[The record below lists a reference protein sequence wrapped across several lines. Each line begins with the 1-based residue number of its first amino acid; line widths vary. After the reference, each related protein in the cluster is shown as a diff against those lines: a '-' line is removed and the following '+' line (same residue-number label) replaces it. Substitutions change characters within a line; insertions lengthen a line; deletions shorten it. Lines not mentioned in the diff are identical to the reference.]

1 MFRNLIC
8 PPATAGGSDKSVV
21 AALVNRRWI
30 AFLDRKMRPIHKALL
45 AIVALSVVLAVALVL
60 YKRMGPLPTLTDRD
74 IAGPTGITS
83 QWLEI
88 TPAPELKPSGKTC
101 LVILEL
107 EGDYTP
113 DFQAQMLRFPDG
125 SLGMPE
131 VQLVDRQGNI
141 FPLHFLMV
149 HHRDRTGSS
158 VMGGAGFGSP
168 ELPTDRSYGK
178 VRVRSDK
185 PIKCSKII
193 WRG

>member
-1 MFRNLIC
+1 M
-8 PPATAGGSDKSVV
+8 
-21 AALVNRRWI
+21 RRI
-30 AFLDRKMRPIHKALL
+30 NKALL
-45 AIVALSVVLAVALVL
+45 AGGALFIVLVVAFLL
-60 YKRMGPLPTLTDRD
+60 YRRMGPLPTPTDRD
-74 IAGPTGITS
+74 VAGPTAMTS

-88 TPAPELKPSGKTC
+88 GPVPALKPSGKQS

-113 DFQAQMLRFPDG
+113 DFQSQMLRFPDG

-131 VQLVDRQGNI
+131 VQLLDQQGNV

-149 HHRDRTGSS
+149 HHRDRTGSN
-158 VMGGAGFGSP
+158 VMGGAGFGAP
-168 ELPTDRSYGK
+168 DLPTDRSYGK

>member
-1 MFRNLIC
+1 
-8 PPATAGGSDKSVV
+8 
-21 AALVNRRWI
+21 
-30 AFLDRKMRPIHKALL
+30 
-45 AIVALSVVLAVALVL
+45 
-60 YKRMGPLPTLTDRD
+60 
-74 IAGPTGITS
+74 
-83 QWLEI
+83 LEI

-101 LVILEL
+101 FVILEL

-149 HHRDRTGSS
+149 HHRDRTGSN

>member
-1 MFRNLIC
+1 MRLI
-8 PPATAGGSDKSVV
+8 
-21 AALVNRRWI
+21 N
-30 AFLDRKMRPIHKALL
+30 KALL
-45 AIVALSVVLAVALVL
+45 AGGALFIVLVVAFML
-60 YKRMGPLPTLTDRD
+60 YRRMGPLPTLTDRD
-74 IAGPTGITS
+74 IAGATAITS

-88 TPAPELKPSGKTC
+88 GPAPALKPSGKQS

-131 VQLVDRQGNI
+131 VQLVDQQWHV
-141 FPLHFLMV
+141 FALHFLMV
-149 HHRDRTGSS
+149 HHRDRTGSN

-168 ELPTDRSYGK
+168 DLPTDRSYVK

-193 WRG
+193 WRD

>member
-1 MFRNLIC
+1 
-8 PPATAGGSDKSVV
+8 
-21 AALVNRRWI
+21 
-30 AFLDRKMRPIHKALL
+30 MRPINRALL
-45 AIVALSVVLAVALVL
+45 AIVVLSIVLVVALLL
-60 YKRMGPLPTLTDRD
+60 YRRMGPLPTLTDRD
-74 IAGPTGITS
+74 IAGATAIAS

-88 TPAPELKPSGKTC
+88 GPTPALKPSGKQS

-131 VQLVDRQGNI
+131 VQLVDQQGHV

-149 HHRDRTGSS
+149 HHRDRIGSD
-158 VMGGAGFGSP
+158 VMGGAGFGASD
-168 ELPTDRSYGK
+168 LPTDRSYGK

-185 PIKCSKII
+185 PMKCSKII